1 MKNGYDVKN
10 KESSICEYGER
21 KDEYSE
27 RVGKIKKLVVGSG
40 LSNLGLDIN
49 VYLNNNNEK
58 FEELLKKIKEIQI
71 EIRVKFEEEDQ
82 NNEHSSQK

>member
-21 KDEYSE
+21 NDEYSE

-40 LSNLGLDIN
+40 PINLLDIN

-58 FEELLKKIKEIQI
+58 FEKLIEKIKEIKI
-71 EIRVKFEEEDQ
+71 EISVKFGEEGQ